1 MPKSKQHEV
10 DPELL
15 ITVFAAISAVLLAW
29 TCLIV
34 YDIKRDVK
42 EIKTTVN
49 EMRQTYSEM
58 LRPQVDKVDTNISAE
73 ANQGAND

>member
-1 MPKSKQHEV
+1 MSKSKQHDV
-10 DPELL
+10 DNGLV
-15 ITVFAAISAVLLAW
+15 ITVFASISAVLLAW

-49 EMRQTYSEM
+49 EMRQTYSEL
-58 LRPQVDKVDTNISAE
+58 LRPQVDKVDTDISAKS
-73 ANQGAND
+73 N

>member
-1 MPKSKQHEV
+1 MSKSKQHDV
-10 DPELL
+10 DNGLV
-15 ITVFAAISAVLLAW
+15 ITVFASISAVLLAW

-49 EMRQTYSEM
+49 EMRQTYSEL
-58 LRPQVDKVDTNISAE
+58 LRPQVDKVDADISAKS
-73 ANQGAND
+73 N

>member
-1 MPKSKQHEV
+1 MSKSKQHDV
-10 DPELL
+10 DNGLV
-15 ITVFAAISAVLLAW
+15 ITVFASISAVLLAW

-49 EMRQTYSEM
+49 EMRQTYSEL
-58 LRPQVDKVDTNISAE
+58 LRPQVDKVDTDISAE
-73 ANQGAND
+73 SN

>member
-1 MPKSKQHEV
+1 MPKSKQHDV
-10 DPELL
+10 DNGLV
-15 ITVFAAISAVLLAW
+15 ITVFASISAVLLAW

-49 EMRQTYSEM
+49 EMRQTYSEL
-58 LRPQVDKVDTNISAE
+58 LRPQVDKVDTDISAKS
-73 ANQGAND
+73 N

>member
-1 MPKSKQHEV
+1 MSKSKQHDV
-10 DPELL
+10 DNGLV
-15 ITVFAAISAVLLAW
+15 ITVFASISAVLLAW

-49 EMRQTYSEM
+49 EMHQTYSEM
-58 LRPQVDKVDTNISAE
+58 LRPEIDKVDTDISAE
-73 ANQGAND
+73 SN